1 MLINLD
7 KGLGKEEGEGNMQE
21 EEDLQG
27 EKKKVF
33 HLL

>member
-27 EKKKVF
+27 KKKVF